1 MKVLIVLLILSCTIN
16 LANDAAGNLIL
27 KYLQNKKTDPA
38 YISQHDKKS
47 FNRFFSKIVSQSLFS
62 RKKRVSQSILKNS
75 QSSYRGKGIF
85 RVYGTSFGKPGNK
98 GETNVFKDGSK
109 VKWGLV
115 NAALPHVSIIGKH
128 IKVRLVKKNG
138 KVSRWVRMKVRDLGP
153 WFRDD
158 PYWETNSNPRAI
170 HYFQH
175 KMRRFDGRVVK
186 NPAGIDLTPWAWQKI
201 GIKYKQSM
209 NHSGWVEWKISK

>member
-1 MKVLIVLLILSCTIN
+1 MKYLILFYICFNCSI
-16 LANDAAGNLIL
+16 ANDPAGNLIL
-27 KYLQNKKTDPA
+27 KYLKKKQSNPG
-38 YISQHDKKS
+38 YISHNDKKS
-47 FNRFFSKIVSQSLFS
+47 FNRLFSKIVSQSLFS
-62 RKKRVSQSILKNS
+62 RKKRVSQSILNNTK
-75 QSSYRGKGIF
+75 SSYQGNGIF

-115 NAALPHVSIIGKH
+115 TAALPHVSIIGKH
-128 IKVRLVKKNG
+128 IKVRLVKKDG
-138 KVSRWVRMKVRDLGP
+138 RVGRWVRMKVRDLGP

-158 PYWETNSNPRAI
+158 PYWKTNSNPRAI

-175 KMRRFDGRVVK
+175 RMRRFDGRVVK

-201 GIKYKQSM
+201 GISAKKSM
-209 NHSGWVEWKISK
+209 NFSGWVEWKISH